1 LSRLT
6 CRSFA
11 ANARGNMSMLRFFT
25 MLMVFLL
32 SVPAL
37 AAERVAL
44 VVGNS
49 SYEHVPALDNPIND
63 AKLMAETLRG
73 LGFTLVGD
81 AAQLNLDKAAFDKAV
96 QEFGTKLQGA
106 DVGLF
111 YYAGHGLQVRGANYL
126 VPINA
131 NPTRE
136 ADVDFQ
142 MLDAALIL
150 RQMEGSGTRLN
161 LVILDACRNNPFGG
175 RGLRA
180 SGGGLVQMQA
190 PEGTLISYATQ
201 PGNVDSPY
209 TKALAAT
216 MRTPGLDIFQTFN
229 AVGLQVKRVTGGSQQ
244 PWVASSPIEGTFS
257 FAPAQAIAAAAP
269 APPQPPAP
277 SPQPEL
283 MRLPEPAPAEAP
295 RPRSANESCSRSG
308 TMTICASSVLPP
320 APGNIYGPGNLLDG
334 NDATAWVEG
343 SSGQGVDDFLVVE
356 FDTAPAVSGLTIR
369 NGYDK
374 SGDIYGKNSRVK
386 DVELR
391 FSIGDEI
398 ETTLKDTP
406 GEQRVALSRPVQAK
420 WVQLIIRSVYP
431 GWKYSDTAINEVRVD
446 SH

>member
-1 LSRLT
+1 
-6 CRSFA
+6 
-11 ANARGNMSMLRFFT
+11 MSMLRFFT
-25 MLMVFLL
+25 MLMVFLF

-49 SYEHVPALDNPIND
+49 SCEHVPALDNPIND

-180 SGGGLVQMQA
+180 SGGGLAQMQA

-201 PGNVDSPY
+201 PGNVAQDGADGNSPY

-216 MRTPGLDIFQTFN
+216 MRTPASIFF
-229 AVGLQVKRVTGGSQQ
+229 R
-244 PWVASSPIEGTFS
+244 
-257 FAPAQAIAAAAP
+257 
-269 APPQPPAP
+269 P
-277 SPQPEL
+277 S
-283 MRLPEPAPAEAP
+283 M
-295 RPRSANESCSRSG
+295 RSACR
-308 TMTICASSVLPP
+308 
-320 APGNIYGPGNLLDG
+320 
-334 NDATAWVEG
+334 
-343 SSGQGVDDFLVVE
+343 
-356 FDTAPAVSGLTIR
+356 
-369 NGYDK
+369 
-374 SGDIYGKNSRVK
+374 
-386 DVELR
+386 
-391 FSIGDEI
+391 
-398 ETTLKDTP
+398 
-406 GEQRVALSRPVQAK
+406 
-420 WVQLIIRSVYP
+420 
-431 GWKYSDTAINEVRVD
+431 
-446 SH
+446 